1 MRGEKINKIR
11 KKKKNYL
18 GQMFIKGN
26 LKTIAQVKEI
36 DQRCKTYKRS
46 QKKELRGYKKIK
58 DIRSQTIR
66 ENEED
71 RKW

>member
-1 MRGEKINKIR
+1 
-11 KKKKNYL
+11 
-18 GQMFIKGN
+18 MFIKGN

-58 DIRSQTIR
+58 DIRFQTIR

>member
-11 KKKKNYL
+11 KKNYL
-18 GQMFIKGN
+18 GQIFIKGN
-26 LKTIAQVKEI
+26 LKTIVQVKEI
-36 DQRCKTYKRS
+36 SQRCKTYK
-46 QKKELRGYKKIK
+46 KELEKELRGYKKIK